1 MIDSHPKVKPGT
13 LAKWLQAN
21 PATKSLLVLEKNA
34 VHLSVMDRDG
44 NLVELDDDEVV
55 RDGQVLRVPMT
66 FMDATQRSMA
76 QADEQ
81 RQRVLDAYAAFNQ
94 NPNQPSQV

>member
-1 MIDSHPKVKPGT
+1 MYRV
-13 LAKWLQAN
+13 
-21 PATKSLLVLEKNA
+21 V
-34 VHLSVMDRDG
+34 DRDG
-44 NLVELDDDEVV
+44 NSVELDDDEVV

-94 NPNQPSQV
+94 NP

>member
-1 MIDSHPKVKPGT
+1 MYRV
-13 LAKWLQAN
+13 
-21 PATKSLLVLEKNA
+21 V
-34 VHLSVMDRDG
+34 DRDG
-44 NLVELDDDEVV
+44 NSVELDDDEVV

-94 NPNQPSQV
+94 KPLTSPRKCRRSVKPNPRSALGMR

>member
-1 MIDSHPKVKPGT
+1 MLKRELVDRL
-13 LAKWLQAN
+13 LA
-21 PATKSLLVLEKNA
+21 LEKNA

-44 NLVELDDDEVV
+44 NLVDLDDDEVV

-94 NPNQPSQV
+94 NP